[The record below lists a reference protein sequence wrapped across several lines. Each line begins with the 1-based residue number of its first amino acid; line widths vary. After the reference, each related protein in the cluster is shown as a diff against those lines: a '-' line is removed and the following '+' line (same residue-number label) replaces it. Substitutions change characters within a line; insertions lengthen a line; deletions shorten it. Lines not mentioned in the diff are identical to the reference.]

1 MLILLQRPFYRICR
15 PPEAKE
21 IPDSVGLQ
29 GQQAGGCIELF
40 GFLSL
45 RLSYST
51 RDSLQSK
58 AMKKQSHTTIV
69 QIPSDCV
76 VCNLKANKYSLSMT

>member
-29 GQQAGGCIELF
+29 GQQAGGCTELF

-45 RLSYST
+45 RRVGEVHLVDDNT
-51 RDSLQSK
+51 NQRHQEEG
-58 AMKKQSHTTIV
+58 A
-69 QIPSDCV
+69 
-76 VCNLKANKYSLSMT
+76 